1 MTAAIEVP
9 SPAVMSRGP
18 ARPGPRVLVAT
29 NGEHGSDGAVAT
41 AARLIQSARARGS
54 VVGVL
59 ETDSIGGAGDG
70 VPTRGDRFSAR
81 SALMERLLMQL
92 VRVSPRCIEWRVEV
106 REGDPAPV
114 LCLVAQEQEAGL
126 IIAGLGHHDSAND
139 RFGAETTLRMLRLAR
154 TPVLAVP
161 ETFDRPLRRAV
172 VATDFSAGSLNAA
185 REGLA
190 LFPSLTDVEFVHVA
204 TATDP
209 DIDAIHRWMRPPAA
223 DSAWSLGLPRRSGDQ
238 PIAFRTTALT
248 GRSAREILQYAGS
261 LDADLIVA
269 GSRGAG
275 LAQRIIVGSTATTT
289 LRDAP
294 CALLAVPAAMKRPWS
309 RLTVPSTGS
318 YRVE

>member
-1 MTAAIEVP
+1 MTVAIEVP
-9 SPAVMSRGP
+9 NPAVVSHGP
-18 ARPGPRVLVAT
+18 SRPGPKILVAT
-29 NGEHGSDGAVAT
+29 NGERGSDGAVAT
-41 AARLIQSARARGS
+41 AARLIESARAHVS

-59 ETDSIGGAGDG
+59 EADTIGSS
-70 VPTRGDRFSAR
+70 VTTRGDRFSAR

-92 VRVSPRCIEWRVEV
+92 VRVSPRCVEWRVEV

-126 IIAGLGHHDSAND
+126 IIAGLGHHDSANE

-154 TPVLAVP
+154 TAVLAVP
-161 ETFDRPLRRAV
+161 ESFDRPLRRAV

-223 DSAWSLGLPRRSGDQ
+223 DSAWSRGIARRSGDQ

-248 GRSAREILQYAGS
+248 GRSAQEILQYAGS

>member
-1 MTAAIEVP
+1 MTVAIEVP
-9 SPAVMSRGP
+9 DSAVVSRGL
-18 ARPGPRVLVAT
+18 AKPGPKILVAT
-29 NGEHGSDGAVAT
+29 NGERGSDGAVAT
-41 AARLIQSARARGS
+41 AAHLIQSARARGS

-59 ETDSIGGAGDG
+59 ETDSIGSPGA
-70 VPTRGDRFSAR
+70 VTTRSDRYSAR

-92 VRVSPRCIEWRVEV
+92 VRVSPRCVDWRVEV

-114 LCLVAQEQEAGL
+114 LCLVAQEQAAGL
-126 IIAGLGHHDSAND
+126 IIAGLGHHDSAD
-139 RFGAETTLRMLRLAR
+139 ERFGAETTLRMLRLAR

-190 LFPSLTDVEFVHVA
+190 LFPSLNDVEFVHVA
-204 TATDP
+204 TATEP
-209 DIDAIHRWMRPPAA
+209 DIDAIHRWMRPPSA
-223 DSAWSLGLPRRSGDQ
+223 DFTWSRGGARHAGDQ

-261 LDADLIVA
+261 LGADLIVA

-275 LAQRIIVGSTATTT
+275 LAQRIIVGSTATSA

-309 RLTVPSTGS
+309 RLTVPATGS
-318 YRVE
+318 FRVE

>member
-1 MTAAIEVP
+1 
-9 SPAVMSRGP
+9 
-18 ARPGPRVLVAT
+18 
-29 NGEHGSDGAVAT
+29 VAT

-59 ETDSIGGAGDG
+59 ETDSMGPGCAAT
-70 VPTRGDRFSAR
+70 TRGDRFSAR
-81 SALMERLLMQL
+81 SEMMERLLMQL
-92 VRVSPRCIEWRVEV
+92 VRVSPRCVEWRVEV

-126 IIAGLGHHDSAND
+126 IVAGLGHHDSANE
-139 RFGAETTLRMLRLAR
+139 RFGAETTLGMLRLAR

-209 DIDAIHRWMRPPAA
+209 DLDAIHRWMRPPAA
-223 DSAWSLGLPRRSGDQ
+223 DPTWGRGGARRSGDS

-248 GRSAREILQYAGS
+248 GRSAQEILQYAGS
-261 LDADLIVA
+261 LGADLIVA

-275 LAQRIIVGSTATTT
+275 LAQRIIVGSTATSTSG
-289 LRDAP
+289 DAP
-294 CALLAVPAAMKRPWS
+294 CALLAVPAAMKRTWS
-309 RLTVPSTGS
+309 RLTVPAMGS
-318 YRVE
+318 YRLG